1 MKYFVIAGEAS
12 GDLHGANL
20 VKELKSIDST
30 NEFSGWGGDLMAQQ
44 GVKVLKHIRELA
56 FMGFIEV
63 LANIKTIK
71 KNFKLCRQQI
81 IDNKPDAVIM
91 IDYPGFNMRMSKWVR
106 NQNIPVYYY
115 ISPNVWAWN
124 TKRVYHFRDNVN
136 KLFVIL
142 PFEKEFY
149 AKFNIS
155 VDYEGHPL
163 RDAIENFAPT
173 SYTEF
178 CKINNLDNR
187 PKIAVLAGSRKQE
200 IKTMLPHMLAAA
212 KNFPE
217 YEFVIAGAP
226 AIDKSIYHKYM
237 DGSAKFVIDDTY
249 NVLYHA
255 KAGIIKSGTSTLEA
269 ALFDLPQVVC
279 YRSSFIS
286 TLIAYLVKKVKYISL
301 VNLILNRETV
311 KELLQYKVNKNK
323 ITEELKKVLP
333 DGSEHNRI
341 INDYNNIKNMLGE
354 IGVTKRVA
362 QRIHNYL
369 ENAKK

>member
-1 MKYFVIAGEAS
+1 MKYFIIAGEAS

-20 VKELKSIDST
+20 VKELKNINPENKFT
-30 NEFSGWGGDLMAQQ
+30 GWGGDLMAQQ

-71 KNFKLCRQQI
+71 KNFKICKEQI
-81 IDNKPDAVIM
+81 LENKPDAVIM
-91 IDYPGFNMRMSKWVR
+91 IDYPGFNMRMSKWIR
-106 NQNIPVYYY
+106 NQGIKVYYY

-124 TKRVYHFRDNVN
+124 TKRVYHFRDNVDR
-136 KLFVIL
+136 LFVIL
-142 PFEKEFY
+142 PFEREFY

-163 RDAIENFAPT
+163 RDAIENFSHT
-173 SYTEF
+173 SYEEF
-178 CKINNLDNR
+178 CKKYNLDNR

-200 IKTMLPHMLAAA
+200 INTMLPIMLAVA
-212 KNFPE
+212 NEFPE

-226 AIDKSIYHKYM
+226 AMDENIYKKLM
-237 DGSAKFVIDDTY
+237 GTSSKLVMDDTY
-249 NVLYHA
+249 NVLYHSV
-255 KAGIIKSGTSTLEA
+255 AGIIKSGTSTLEA

-301 VNLILNRETV
+301 VNLILNREAV
-311 KELLQYKVNKNK
+311 KELLQYQVNKNK
-323 ITEELKKVLP
+323 ITEELTKILPNGSKHKRVL
-333 DGSEHNRI
+333 
-341 INDYNNIKNMLGE
+341 NDYNEIKNMLGE
-354 IGVTKRVA
+354 IGATKRVA

-369 ENAKK
+369 ENANK